1 MDVLLIEDDLDLSQ
15 ALSQVLRSRGLD
27 LVCCADGL
35 EALALARRHAFDAIV
50 LDLSL
55 PGIDGLELLQRI
67 RADGSTVPILIVTAR
82 AAIGER
88 VLGLNTGA
96 DDYLPKPFDV
106 EELEARLRALVR
118 RSQGEEELHCGTLR
132 LDRASGVFF
141 KGTRP
146 LELSPREASLLKA
159 LMTRKGQ
166 AVSKEALYDAIFG
179 EHSAGDVDAV
189 EVLVHRLRK
198 RLVGG
203 CVELMTLRGVGYLL
217 IDEAVVARVN

>member
-1 MDVLLIEDDLDLSQ
+1 MHVLLIEDDLDLSQ

-27 LVCCADGL
+27 MVCCADGL
-35 EALALARRHAFDAIV
+35 EALALARHHAFDAIV

-67 RADGSTVPILIVTAR
+67 RADGSTVPVLIVTAR
-82 AAIGER
+82 VAIGER
-88 VLGLNTGA
+88 VLGLNAGA

-118 RSQGEEELHCGTLR
+118 RSQGDEELHCGTLR

-141 KGTRP
+141 KGARP

-166 AVSKEALYDAIFG
+166 AVSKDALYDAVFG
-179 EHSAGDVDAV
+179 AYSAGDLDAV

-203 CVELMTLRGVGYLL
+203 CVELMTLRGVGYVL
-217 IDEAVVARVN
+217 IDEAVVARGT

>member
-15 ALSQVLRSRGLD
+15 ALSQVLRSRGMD

-67 RADGSTVPILIVTAR
+67 RADGSSVPVLIVTAR
-82 AAIGER
+82 SAIGER
-88 VLGLNTGA
+88 VQGLNTGA

-132 LDRASGVFF
+132 LDRTSGIFF

-146 LELSPREASLLKA
+146 
-159 LMTRKGQ
+159 
-166 AVSKEALYDAIFG
+166 
-179 EHSAGDVDAV
+179 
-189 EVLVHRLRK
+189 
-198 RLVGG
+198 
-203 CVELMTLRGVGYLL
+203 
-217 IDEAVVARVN
+217 